1 VNWCSRQDSHL
12 QPPRSKRGAL
22 IIVPREQKG
31 RRKIAESRRSRVV
44 RTTPERL
51 KDFSIRFLPSKLKWS
66 QWSRALRAA
75 NVLRAGRSGG
85 AQAPAVAAEPH
96 RRNGGSPRCCPVL
109 CGLRDRC
116 IAAMLATRRRR
127 DAKVELNHRNQACE
141 VLADTGIRVAKRFP
155 SAPNPAPGH
164 YFGRARPRW
173 ARRIRSGN
181 WTSIRVAR
189 PVFRFGR
196 PACISQH
203 LCSKKWSP
211 VWESHPRRVPVRKH
225 FCRPPPELLG

>member
-1 VNWCSRQDSHL
+1 MSWYSWQESHL
-12 QPPRSKRGAL
+12 QPPRSKVLAHGHGRADNCATGAKGTKEDCE
-22 IIVPREQKG
+22 EQTF
-31 RRKIAESRRSRVV
+31 ACVV
-44 RTTPERL
+44 RTTPEHL
-51 KDFSIRFLPSKLKWS
+51 KDFSIRFLPSKFEMGPTEALACGHLH
-66 QWSRALRAA
+66 SRGAIAPGSLR
-75 NVLRAGRSGG
+75 NCRRV
-85 AQAPAVAAEPH
+85 QTPVAAEPD

-127 DAKVELNHRNQACE
+127 DAKAELNHRNQACE

-164 YFGRARPRW
+164 YFGRARPRS
-173 ARRIRSGN
+173 ARRVHLGK

-203 LCSKKWSP
+203 LCS
-211 VWESHPRRVPVRKH
+211 
-225 FCRPPPELLG
+225 